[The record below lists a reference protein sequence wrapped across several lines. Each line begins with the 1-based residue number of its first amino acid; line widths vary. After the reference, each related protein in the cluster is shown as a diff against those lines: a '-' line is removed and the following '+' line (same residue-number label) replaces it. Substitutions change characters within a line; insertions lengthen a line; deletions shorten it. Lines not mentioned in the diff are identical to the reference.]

1 MNETK
6 LEKFADSTMFTAAV
20 VYIGSKYVILP
31 IARKFKR
38 TIDES

>member
-6 LEKFADSTMFTAAV
+6 LVKLADSTMFTAAV
-20 VYIGSKYVILP
+20 VYVGAKYAVLP
-31 IARKFKR
+31 LARKFKR